1 MKVLCLAGYGSS
13 GRVFE
18 KQTQQLRRLLPEST
32 EYVFTE
38 GEIECSRHPSKSISR
53 PMYCADNP
61 AIPEAMP
68 GPFYCWYKR
77 VEPGP
82 IRLAHELLYEVIEE
96 EGPFDGV
103 IAFSQGAALVMSM
116 LMDHEINNAGARPL
130 FGFAALFSCPIALS
144 PDTKL
149 NREVLRTATSK
160 DGSEKAQD
168 KTTDKAAPK
177 HRFSLLLPENQLA
190 LAKDIGVK
198 DLSDSESGSDDAEE
212 DESDDE
218 LSHIPRLYHPLM
230 VTARVSV
237 PTVHLYD
244 PNEAYARQFKFVTR
258 LCDKF
263 LMQEVSHSGGHGV
276 PSEPKEV
283 KACAAAIVKAME
295 KGRQRINMF

>member
-1 MKVLCLAGYGSS
+1 
-13 GRVFE
+13 
-18 KQTQQLRRLLPEST
+18 
-32 EYVFTE
+32 
-38 GEIECSRHPSKSISR
+38 
-53 PMYCADNP
+53 
-61 AIPEAMP
+61 MP

-82 IRLAHELLYEVIEE
+82 IRLAHELLYEIIEE
-96 EGPFDGV
+96 EGPFDGI
-103 IAFSQGAALVMSM
+103 IAFSQGSATALSM

-149 NREVLRTATSK
+149 NREVLRTATTR
-160 DGSEKAQD
+160 DDSEKAQEK

-177 HRFSLLLPENQLA
+177 HRFSLMLPENQLA
-190 LAKDIGVK
+190 LAKEYCDILDDARDTAKDIGVK

-218 LSHIPRLYHPLM
+218 LGHIPRLYHPLM

-263 LMQEVSHSGGHGV
+263 LTQEVTHSGGHGI
-276 PSEPKEV
+276 PSDPKEV